1 MRKNLQF
8 LLILKMKNFSWR
20 GIHRGRIEGPGVSVY
35 WIWFDPILVTS
46 RDVLFSR
53 AVCRKFDLIV
63 LSDEIYGLVKF
74 DNQPNLSI
82 AKVLRIKILFQI
94 EQLILKSFKAIIY
107 QEILWVKNRYREIE
121 KASVFQLK
129 DVLMSK
135 IWSKTFEIFIR
146 NLKYV

>member
-1 MRKNLQF
+1 
-8 LLILKMKNFSWR
+8 MKNFSWCR
-20 GIHRGRIEGPGVSVY
+20 IHRGRIEGTGVSVY

-82 AKVLRIKILFQI
+82 AKVLRIRILFKI
-94 EQLILKSFKAIIY
+94 EQITLKSLKAIIY
-107 QEILWVKNRYREIE
+107 QEILWVKNRYREITIE
-121 KASVFQLK
+121 KASVFQWK
-129 DVLMSK
+129 DFLMSK
-135 IWSKTFEIFIR
+135 FWSKTFEIFIR
-146 NLKYV
+146 NLNYL